1 MAELDRV
8 DGDLFLPRV
17 VLHVGGHEP
26 AAVSR
31 VVGVRG
37 RREASPWDRRH
48 ER

>member
-1 MAELDRV
+1 MTKLDRIYRY
-8 DGDLFLPRV
+8 LFLTGI
-17 VLHVGGHEP
+17 VLHVGRHEP

-37 RREASPWDRRH
+37 RREASLCDRLH